1 MHEATRLIQCPS
13 ADLTGG
19 RPVRTINPAL
29 QRGSTVLFQ
38 RYEDLAAANAGSYPG
53 VTYGTDRLPVQR
65 AFEQAMLEL
74 EGGGLTRA
82 FQSGISAIINTLL
95 AFTRAGDHILVCA
108 NAYGPTLHF
117 CTEILARFQV
127 ETSLLPAAA
136 GAGIQDQ
143 LRPNTALILLESPG
157 SNTFELQ
164 DIPAI
169 TRIARA
175 RGILTVLDGTWAT
188 PLYLK
193 PFQLG
198 VDVSVQSATKYIAG
212 HSDVLLGVVTV
223 TEALA
228 QRFDAF
234 YRVMELFAA
243 PEDCAL
249 ALRGL
254 KTLPVRLRQHGQSAL
269 VIAQWLAGQALVD
282 QVLHP
287 ALPSHPEH
295 HLWRRDFLGASGL
308 FGFTFKREY
317 PEARLAAFVNALELF
332 GIGYSWGGFKSL
344 VTAGQYPRSLPSRYQ
359 GRTIIRLSIGLED
372 PEDLIQDL
380 GSAFAVIARE
390 PGGSPAR

>member
-1 MHEATRLIQCPS
+1 MNEATKLIQ
-13 ADLTGG
+13 AVDEG
-19 RPVRTINPAL
+19 RPVRTINPAVA
-29 QRGSTVLFQ
+29 RASTVLFD
-38 RYEDLAAANAGSYPG
+38 RYEDLVAANAGAYPG
-53 VTYGTDRLPVQR
+53 ITYGTDRLPVQR
-65 AFEQAMLEL
+65 QFEEAMREL

-108 NAYGPTLHF
+108 NAYGPTAHF
-117 CTEILARFQV
+117 CEAILSRFQV
-127 ETSLLPAAA
+127 EASAVPADA
-136 GAGIQDQ
+136 GADIAAHI
-143 LRPNTALILLESPG
+143 RPNTTLILLESPG

-169 TRIARA
+169 TALARE
-175 RGILTVLDGTWAT
+175 RGILTVLDNTWAT

-198 VDVSVQSATKYIAG
+198 VDVSVQSATKYISG

-223 TEALA
+223 TAELA
-228 QRFDAF
+228 GRFDAF

-243 PEDCAL
+243 PEDCYL

-269 VIAQWLAGQALVD
+269 ELAGWLAGHGLVD

-287 ALPSHPEH
+287 ALPGHPEH

-308 FGFTFKREY
+308 FGFTFREEY
-317 PEARLAAFVNALELF
+317 AADRLAAFINALELF

-344 VTAGQYPRSLPSRYQ
+344 VTAGQYRRPLPSRYD
-359 GRTIIRLSIGLED
+359 GRTIVRLSIGLED
-372 PEDLIQDL
+372 PADLRNDL
-380 GSAFAVIARE
+380 TAAFRHL
-390 PGGSPAR
+390 GHKG